1 VLADDDR
8 LRLFV
13 ARELGALKEQDA
25 SRQTD
30 LLNVLRAFVRN
41 PGRKS
46 DAAAESH
53 MSRSTFYDRLA
64 RIAQVLGVDLDDP
77 DILVSR
83 HVAVLADAVLQGDE
97 G

>member
-1 VLADDDR
+1 
-8 LRLFV
+8 
-13 ARELGALKEQDA
+13 
-25 SRQTD
+25 
-30 LLNVLRAFVRN
+30 
-41 PGRKS
+41 
-46 DAAAESH
+46 

-77 DILVSR
+77 DILVSL